1 MNATVG
7 AIICA
12 LLVGNWCM
20 TAGQETKSLS
30 ILYDEEL
37 LRYLPANSIIDQ
49 IPTVFDEKRRVTRH
63 RQGIIPGDTDG
74 DGTEE
79 IVVAY
84 CTPPHKDG
92 PGICRCAHI
101 KVLDWDGVGWR
112 EQWDSGG
119 WGIEFIARMPREIV
133 NADAETQRAYSRNF
147 FDVRDINGDDL
158 PDILFTRASFLA
170 EGDRFEAW
178 TWDGVYYQRIAVGC
192 EPPVRIEHNCI
203 ISEFGYKGIKREEPW
218 VFTWDGAMFAGHI
231 EAKTPQSSQQ

>member
-12 LLVGNWCM
+12 LLAGSWCM
-20 TAGQETKSLS
+20 TAGQQTKSPSMLS
-30 ILYDEEL
+30 DEEL
-37 LRYLPANSIIDQ
+37 MGYLPLNAVIAQMPSA
-49 IPTVFDEKRRVTRH
+49 FDEDRRVTNRRH
-63 RQGIIPGDTDG
+63 SIISADTDG

-79 IVVAY
+79 IIVAY

-92 PGICRCAHI
+92 PGICRRAHVR
-101 KVLDWDGVGWR
+101 VLKWHGTTWR

-119 WGIEFIARMPREIV
+119 WGSGFTARMPREIV
-133 NADAETQRAYSRNF
+133 NADAETQRVYRRNF

-170 EGDRFEAW
+170 EGDQFEAW
-178 TWDGVYYQRIAVGC
+178 TWDGVYYRRIAVCGTL
-192 EPPVRIEHNCI
+192 VRIENNSI
-203 ISEFGYKGIKREEPW
+203 ISEFGYKGIKRENPW
-218 VFTWDGAMFAGHI
+218 VFMWNGTMFTRHI